1 MLGFLKR
8 YRDWFF
14 MVACLCVYALLVAL
28 EPVLTGAED
37 CWHLPSTDASAGTL
51 PRALGPGRAP

>member
-14 MVACLCVYALLVAL
+14 LVACLCAYALLVAL
-28 EPVLTGAED
+28 EPVLIGTD
-37 CWHLPSTDASAGTL
+37 LPTDAFVSPLFQAI
-51 PRALGPGRAP
+51 GPGRVP

>member
-14 MVACLCVYALLVAL
+14 LVACLCVYALLVAL
-28 EPVLTGAED
+28 EPVLTGAG
-37 CWHLPSTDASAGTL
+37 PPADASASML
-51 PRALGPGRAP
+51 PWALGPGRAP